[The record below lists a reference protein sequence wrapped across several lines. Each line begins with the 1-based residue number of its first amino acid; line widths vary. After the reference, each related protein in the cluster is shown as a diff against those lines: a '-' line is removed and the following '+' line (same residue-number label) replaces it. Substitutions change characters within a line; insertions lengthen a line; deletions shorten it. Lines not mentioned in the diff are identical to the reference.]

1 MPQRRGQR
9 QGVENLWVSRSG
21 QRTKLYGKGKQYR
34 ARYVDSSGKE
44 HTRRFQYKLEAAE
57 WLKHVTRRGLDI
69 APPVVGEWT
78 VADQFAQWIR
88 KADIAETTRAT
99 RRHTWNAHLQERWG
113 HVQVTAVDPPGV
125 KSWVADLVDK
135 GTGVPTI
142 ENALGVLRM
151 LMADALS
158 DHRLL
163 RNPCDGVRAPKR
175 KHKRREYLDHP
186 QVEQL
191 AAAIGRDGLIVRFK
205 AYTGLRWGELAA
217 LTVGAVDL
225 KRRRLQING
234 SFAEAGGQVVWK
246 APKDHERRSVPFP
259 PFLLSDLKAALAG
272 KGRDDLVFQAP
283 QGGVLRISHWRPR
296 VFNPAR
302 DSLGVDFPRITPHD
316 LRHTAASLVV
326 SGGGNVLALA
336 RMLGHQ
342 SPKETLETYAD
353 LFDTDLDALAD
364 VLDRERAAAL
374 KQSQM
379 TNSAARSTVNSNESA
394 RENVPSTLATT
405 N

>member
-1 MPQRRGQR
+1 MAQARHAA
-9 QGVENLWVSRSG
+9 
-21 QRTKLYGKGKQYR
+21 R
-34 ARYVDSSGKE
+34 ARHRPTSHRRMDCGGSVRAMDTESGYRGDDE
-44 HTRRFQYKLEAAE
+44 SRAA
-57 WLKHVTRRGLDI
+57 
-69 APPVVGEWT
+69 
-78 VADQFAQWIR
+78 IR
-88 KADIAETTRAT
+88 ETPLR
-99 RRHTWNAHLQERWG
+99 ERWG

-158 DHRLL
+158 DHRLI

-191 AAAIGRDGLIVRFK
+191 PTAVAGRDGFIVRFK

-225 KRRRLQING
+225 KRRRPQING
-234 SFAEAGGQVVWK
+234 SYAEAGGQVVWK

-259 PFLLSDLKAALAG
+259 AFLLSDLKGALAG

-283 QGGVLRISHWRPR
+283 QGGVLRISLWRPR

-302 DSLGVDFPRITPHD
+302 DSLAADFPRITPHD

-342 SPKETLETYAD
+342 SPKETLET
-353 LFDTDLDALAD
+353 
-364 VLDRERAAAL
+364 
-374 KQSQM
+374 
-379 TNSAARSTVNSNESA
+379 
-394 RENVPSTLATT
+394 
-405 N
+405 

>member
-1 MPQRRGQR
+1 MPQHRGQR

-44 HTRRFQYKLEAAE
+44 HTRRFQYKLEAVE
-57 WLKHVTRRGLDI
+57 WLKQVTRRGLDI
-69 APPVVGEWT
+69 APPVVGAWT
-78 VADQFAQWIR
+78 VADQFGQWIR

-163 RNPCDGVRAPKR
+163 RNPCDGVRAPRR
-175 KHKRREYLDHP
+175 KHKRREYLDHR

-191 AAAIGRDGLIVRFK
+191 ATAIGRDGLIIRFK

-259 PFLLSDLKAALAG
+259 SFLLRELKSALVG

-302 DSLGVDFPRITPHD
+302 ASLGVDFPRITPHD

-364 VLDRERAAAL
+364 VLDEARAVAL
-374 KQSQM
+374 KQPP
-379 TNSAARSTVNSNESA
+379 TITAAVGTTVDSNDSDGK
-394 RENVPSTLATT
+394 NVPSTLTKT
-405 N
+405 G

>member
-1 MPQRRGQR
+1 M
-9 QGVENLWVSRSG
+9 ENLWVSRSG
-21 QRTKLYGKGKQYR
+21 QRTKLYGTGMQYR
-34 ARYVDSSGKE
+34 ARYVDSNQKE
-44 HTRRFQYKLEAAE
+44 HSKRFKYKQEAHE
-57 WLKHVTRRGLDI
+57 WLKQVTRRGLDI
-69 APPVVGEWT
+69 APAVVGVWT
-78 VADQFAQWIR
+78 VADQFEQWIR
-88 KADIAETTRAT
+88 KVDIAETTRAT
-99 RRHTWNAHLQERWG
+99 RRHTWNAHLRDRWG

-125 KSWVADLVDK
+125 KGWVADLVEK
-135 GTGVPTI
+135 GTGVATM
-142 ENALGVLRM
+142 ENALGALRM

-158 DHRLL
+158 DHRIL
-163 RNPCDGVRAPKR
+163 RNPCEGIRAPKR
-175 KHKRREYLDHP
+175 KHKRRDYLDHK

-191 AAAIGRDGLIVRFK
+191 AAAVGDEGVIVRFL

-234 SFAEAGGQVVWK
+234 SYSEASGKLHWK

-259 PFLLSDLKAALAG
+259 PFLANELKAGLAG

-283 QGGVLRISHWRPR
+283 KGGVLRVSLWRPR

-302 DSLGVDFPRITPHD
+302 ASLGAEFPHITPHD

-336 RMLGHQ
+336 RMLGHG

-353 LFDTDLDALAD
+353 LFDSDLDALAE
-364 VLDRERAAAL
+364 VLDQARAAAL
-374 KQSQM
+374 QQS
-379 TNSAARSTVNSNESA
+379 STVKGGSTTSVKNRGPEWK
-394 RENVPSTLATT
+394 NVPSTQEALTG
-405 N
+405 